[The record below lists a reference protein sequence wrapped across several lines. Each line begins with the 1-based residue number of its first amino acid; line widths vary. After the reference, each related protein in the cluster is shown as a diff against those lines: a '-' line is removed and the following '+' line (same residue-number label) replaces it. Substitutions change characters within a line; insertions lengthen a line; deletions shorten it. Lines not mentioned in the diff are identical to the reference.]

1 MKNVIIIIIVIG
13 AINWLLNYEPSTK
26 TIVENMTVDENI
38 TFKGVQFDSDWDDDV
53 TEITNHVRQKD
64 RHYDKNMPIVTY
76 NMILTSGEDNDP
88 EIVSIQNLG
97 GGNYYWRAQKQP
109 QGSLIVYHLIPS
121 SSEIQKKLDEI
132 EVGKAVTLRGKI
144 SENNK
149 IVSSDRG
156 YFVQLNH
163 DNHKYIL
170 VADVVQQ

>member
-1 MKNVIIIIIVIG
+1 MKNRIG
-13 AINWLLNYEPSTK
+13 KSKIS
-26 TIVENMTVDENI
+26 
-38 TFKGVQFDSDWDDDV
+38 
-53 TEITNHVRQKD
+53 
-64 RHYDKNMPIVTY
+64 
-76 NMILTSGEDNDP
+76 
-88 EIVSIQNLG
+88 
-97 GGNYYWRAQKQP
+97 KQP